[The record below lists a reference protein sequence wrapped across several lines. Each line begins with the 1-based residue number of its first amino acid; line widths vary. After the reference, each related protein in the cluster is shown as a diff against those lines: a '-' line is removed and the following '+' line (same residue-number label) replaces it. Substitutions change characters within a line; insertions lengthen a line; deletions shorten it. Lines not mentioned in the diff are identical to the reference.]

1 MLKKIAES
9 VFSFDIEWIPDPKSA
24 EILLKSPPSSGPGEE
39 AAYPLKLYGQ
49 MPEKPMI
56 PKTFNP
62 T

>member
-24 EILLKSPPSSGPGEE
+24 EILLNPPLPQDPMTRRLH
-39 AAYPLKLYGQ
+39 PLKLYGP

-56 PKTFNP
+56 PKTSNP

>member
-24 EILLKSPPSSGPGEE
+24 EILLKSPSADGPSEE
-39 AAYPLKLYGQ
+39 AKLLLKLSGQ
-49 MPEKPMI
+49 MPVSRMI
-56 PKTFNP
+56 QKIFNH